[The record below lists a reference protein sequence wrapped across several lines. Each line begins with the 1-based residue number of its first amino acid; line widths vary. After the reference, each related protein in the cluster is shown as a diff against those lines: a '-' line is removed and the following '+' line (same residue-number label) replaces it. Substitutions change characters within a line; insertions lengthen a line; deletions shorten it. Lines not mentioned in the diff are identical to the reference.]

1 MFYKHQKEYCKKSC
15 NEFIVLHILNANSRK
30 QEVVTLLTKRFKTYD
45 TFFSRSVF
53 KKWCEG
59 FLFKRGSRV

>member
-1 MFYKHQKEYCKKSC
+1 MFYKHQKKYCKKSC

-30 QEVVTLLTKRFKTYD
+30 QEVVTLLT
-45 TFFSRSVF
+45 SRSVF

-59 FLFKRGSRV
+59 FLFKRASRV